1 MTKKEADA
9 IELLEADHRAVEAL
23 FGDYAQLSAHKAGG
37 GKRKALA
44 EAICLAVAIH
54 MRLEEEVFYP
64 PLREALRDDDL
75 LDEADGEH
83 AGAKELVGQ
92 VLSMRPGDELYDAKV
107 TVLCEYIARHVRHER
122 EELFPRARKSGV
134 DLAALGERL
143 RERRRELQSVPEAL
157 REDALVSA
165 LA

>member
-1 MTKKEADA
+1 MTRKAHDA
-9 IELLEADHRAVEAL
+9 IELLEADHRTVEDLFRDYRAL
-23 FGDYAQLSAHKAGG
+23 SQLGAAGS
-37 GKRKALA
+37 KRQALA
-44 EAICLAVAIH
+44 EAICLHAAIH
-54 MRLEEEVFYP
+54 MRLEEEIFYP
-64 PLREALRDDDL
+64 ALREAVRDDDL

-92 VLSMRPGDELYDAKV
+92 VLAMRPGEELYDAKV
-107 TVLCEYIARHVRHER
+107 TVLCEYIARHVRQER
-122 EELFPRARKSGV
+122 DELFPKARESGV

-143 RERRRELQSVPEAL
+143 HERRRELQSVPEAL

>member
-1 MTKKEADA
+1 MTKKAQDA
-9 IELLEADHRAVEAL
+9 IELLDADHRAVEAL
-23 FGDYAQLSAHKAGG
+23 FDEYRELSQHKAGG
-37 GKRKALA
+37 GKRRALA
-44 EAICLAVAIH
+44 EAICLQVAIH

-75 LDEADGEH
+75 LDDADGEH
-83 AGAKELVGQ
+83 AGCKELVGQ
-92 VLSMRPGDELYDAKV
+92 VLAMRPGDELYDAKV

-122 EELFPRARKSGV
+122 EALFPRARKSGI
-134 DLAALGERL
+134 DLAVLGERL
-143 RERRRELQSVPEAL
+143 RERRRELQAVPEAL